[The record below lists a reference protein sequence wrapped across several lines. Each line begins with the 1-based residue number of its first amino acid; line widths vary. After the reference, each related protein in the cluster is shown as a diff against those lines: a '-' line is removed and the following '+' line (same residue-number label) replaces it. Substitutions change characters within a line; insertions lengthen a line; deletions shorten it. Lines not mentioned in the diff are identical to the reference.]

1 MKKILKKISEIA
13 IKQGEFSFTAEQ
25 IETKWLGNQPATLA
39 EIQEAEVRL
48 GVTLPTDYKEFLLIT
63 NGFTTPNEHVDPSF
77 SKASDI
83 AFLKDVDPQLIEIWT
98 ENDELLEVAIKL
110 ARSII
115 VAGLGEEQYFLL
127 IPPIIEN
134 ADWEYWK
141 FASWIPGEDPYEGL
155 ENYFI
160 NVFDFLKS
168 A

>member
-1 MKKILKKISEIA
+1 MKKILKKISETA
-13 IKQGEFSFTAEQ
+13 IKQGEFSFTPEQ
-25 IETKWLGNQPATLA
+25 SEAKWLGNQPATLA
-39 EIQEAEVRL
+39 EIEEAEARL
-48 GVTLPTDYKEFLLIT
+48 GLTLPDDYKDFLLIT

-77 SKASDI
+77 SRINDV

-98 ENDELLEVAIKL
+98 ENIELLDVAVKL

-115 VAGLGEEQYFLL
+115 VGGRDEEQYFLL
-127 IPPIIEN
+127 IPPVIEN

-160 NVFDFLKS
+160 NVLDFLKS

>member
-1 MKKILKKISEIA
+1 LKKVLKKISEAA
-13 IKQGEFSFTAEQ
+13 IKQGMFTFAEEQ
-25 IETKWLGNQPATLA
+25 IEAKLLGSEPVSEA
-39 EIQEAEVRL
+39 EINEAEASL
-48 GVTLPTDYKEFLLIT
+48 GIEFPTDYKDFLLIT
-63 NGFTTPNEHVDPSF
+63 NGFTTPNENVDPSF
-77 SKASDI
+77 SKLSEV

-98 ENDELLEVAIKL
+98 EDIELLDVAIKL

-115 VAGLGEEQYFLL
+115 VGGRDEEQYFLL
-127 IPPIIEN
+127 IPPVIEN

-160 NVFDFLKS
+160 NVLDFLKS